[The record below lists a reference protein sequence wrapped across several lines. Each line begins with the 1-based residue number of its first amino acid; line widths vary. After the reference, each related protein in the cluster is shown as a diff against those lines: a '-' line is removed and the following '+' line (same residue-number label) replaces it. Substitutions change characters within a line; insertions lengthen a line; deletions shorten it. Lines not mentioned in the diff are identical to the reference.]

1 MKTSRT
7 GKIRGAFAAA
17 IALVA
22 GLTATGATPAQAQRV
37 PPGTVGQTRVL
48 SINAARDVSFNQ
60 KLDTQLPL
68 DATFRDERGAQA
80 PLSAY
85 FGKKPVILV
94 LPFYKCPG
102 VCTNELNGMVDL
114 FKEMEKKFRPGR
126 DFNVVTVSIN
136 PKEGPELA
144 AAKKREYMDILNQPG
159 AETGWHFLTGEE
171 TNIRRVADSVGFK
184 YAYDEK
190 TDQYAHAAGIVILT
204 PGGKVSRYFFGVGY
218 PKRDVQLALIEA
230 GQGKVGSLTD
240 QLLLPCYDYDP
251 QHNRY
256 GLAVFRIMQVACT
269 ITVLALG
276 TFMFF
281 ALRADK
287 KNPKLVKTPDGRVV
301 SAEEYARLKDAR
313 EELDGQR

>member
-1 MKTSRT
+1 MNRS
-7 GKIRGAFAAA
+7 GKIQAIFAVALMAFA
-17 IALVA
+17 
-22 GLTATGATPAQAQRV
+22 GLNAPAQAQQV

-48 SINAARDVSFNQ
+48 SINAAQDVSFNQ
-60 KLDTQLPL
+60 KLDATVPL
-68 DATFRDERGAQA
+68 EASFRDEMGAEV
-80 PLSAY
+80 PLSNY
-85 FGKKPVILV
+85 FGKKPAILV

-126 DFNVVTVSIN
+126 DFNVITISIN
-136 PKEGPELA
+136 PKEGPDLA

-171 TNIRRVADSVGFK
+171 AHIKQVANAIGFK
-184 YAYDEK
+184 YAYDAN

-204 PGGKVSRYFFGVGY
+204 PSGKVSRYFFGVGY
-218 PKRDVQLALIEA
+218 PKRDVQLALVEA
-230 GQGKVGSLTD
+230 GQGKIGSLTD

-281 ALRADK
+281 ALRSDK
-287 KNPKLVKTPDGRVV
+287 RNPKLVKTPDGQVV
-301 SAEEYARLKDAR
+301 SEVEHARLQAAR
-313 EELDGQR
+313 EELDGKR